1 MLTVK
6 IMQKVRHTGIQD
18 LFLFSLPIFFF
29 RFTALAPDSVH
40 DDHFPKNLCLKVNN
54 KVSLVIWY
62 QPTVPIFSDRTTSIS
77 ETFVPFPKKYP
88 VPRQHFNKI

>member
-6 IMQKVRHTGIQD
+6 IMQNVWHTGP
-18 LFLFSLPIFFF
+18 FSFFFTNFFFF